1 MYPVGEGGGGTQS
14 NCSKPNPFEDTV
26 YPVGEGGGALS
37 LTVVSPSENSN
48 LVVGTHLPSKRRPA
62 APTPLLTGAQLF
74 GSVVPV
80 YMPRN

>member
-37 LTVVSPSENSN
+37 LTVVS
-48 LVVGTHLPSKRRPA
+48 LT
-62 APTPLLTGAQLF
+62 LLRTQCTL
-74 GSVVPV
+74 
-80 YMPRN
+80 